1 MSDPAIQ
8 PRSLKEEQERLL
20 SPFAARSACSRGRLV
35 PEAPCMVRTV
45 YERDVG
51 RIIFSMDFRRLRHKT
66 QVFFNPQND
75 HICTRMEH
83 VIHVNYVANTIGR
96 ALGLNA
102 DLIQAVALG
111 HDLGHA
117 PFGHTGEKTLDACLK
132 KLSPDLGFQHE
143 LHSLRVV
150 DALASRSGHGYGLN
164 LTFEVRDGI
173 ASHCGE
179 SYHEN
184 LLVPERRKKP
194 ADLAVSAARHE
205 FPATLE
211 GCVVRLAD
219 KIAYVG
225 RDIEDAA
232 RAGIMEYDDLPTAI
246 QSALGRTNGEII
258 NTLVTDIIA
267 NSYNQDAIILSPERG
282 ESMEE
287 LLQENA
293 ARIYRSEKIKRY
305 EIMVH
310 NVVEGLFDALRLAMA
325 DPEKLAA
332 SDNRV
337 YRSFLEYLHDHESP
351 ADLDGRQEQVRLSGQ
366 PDLQRIVDYIAG
378 MSDSFATKCFEDI
391 YWF

>member
-1 MSDPAIQ
+1 MSEAPFQ
-8 PRSLKEEQERLL
+8 PRILKEEQEQYL
-20 SPFAARSACSRGRLV
+20 SPFAARSSRSLGREI
-35 PEAPCMVRTV
+35 PEEHCMVRTD
-45 YERDVG
+45 YERDTG

-66 QVFFNPQND
+66 QVFFDPQND

-83 VIHVNYVANTIGR
+83 VIYVNYIANTIGR

-102 DLIQAVALG
+102 DLIQAIALG

-117 PFGHTGEKTLDACLK
+117 PFGHSGEKTLDACLK
-132 KLSPDLGFQHE
+132 RLSPDLFFQHE
-143 LHSLRVV
+143 IHSLRVV
-150 DALASRSGHGYGLN
+150 DILAARPHHSGLN

-179 SYHEN
+179 SYSESQ
-184 LLVPERRKKP
+184 LVPDRRKRP
-194 ADLAVSAARHE
+194 ADLASSAIAHGA
-205 FPATLE
+205 PATLE

-232 RAGIMEYDDLPTAI
+232 RAGIMEFDDLPAAI
-246 QSALGRTNGEII
+246 TTSLGRTNGQII

-267 NSYNQDAIILSPERG
+267 NSRGKDAIILSLERG

-287 LLQENA
+287 LLGENV
-293 ARIYRSEKIKRY
+293 ARIYRSDKIRRY
-305 EIMVH
+305 EKMAH
-310 NVVEGLFDALRLAMA
+310 NVVEGLFDALRQAIA
-325 DPEKLAA
+325 DPEKLAS

-337 YRSFLEYLHDHESP
+337 YRAFYSYLIDRNYP
-351 ADLDGRQEQVRLSGQ
+351 ADL
-366 PDLQRIVDYIAG
+366 PDLQKVVDYIAG
-378 MSDSFATKCFEDI
+378 MSDSFANKCFEDI